1 MIQREE
7 MSFNEKQPITLRHSV
22 DEEQK
27 VRVIKV
33 RKGNEM
39 QKRMME
45 ARLCLYHG
53 VMFIILFFSL
63 QAMQPH

>member
-7 MSFNEKQPITLRHSV
+7 MRFNEKQPITLRHSV

-33 RKGNEM
+33 RKGNADVVM
-39 QKRMME
+39 QLSCE
-45 ARLCLYHG
+45 
-53 VMFIILFFSL
+53 
-63 QAMQPH
+63 

>member
-45 ARLCLYHG
+45 ARLCLYQG
-53 VMFIILFFSL
+53 VMFKILFFSL
-63 QAMQPH
+63 QAMETH